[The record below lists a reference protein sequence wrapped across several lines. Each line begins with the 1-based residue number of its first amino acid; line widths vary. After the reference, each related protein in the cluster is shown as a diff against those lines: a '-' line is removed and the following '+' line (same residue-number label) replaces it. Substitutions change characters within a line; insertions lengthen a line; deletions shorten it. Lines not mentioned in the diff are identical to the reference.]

1 MSESRLP
8 QRWREAELGTLGT
21 CFRGRGGT
29 RSDEQADGLPCI
41 RYGDLYTHHG
51 CIVRS
56 FCSAISPAAALAYT
70 ALQSGDLVLAG
81 SGETPDEIGK
91 ATAFCNSGTAYAGA
105 DTIILRPSTAL
116 DPRFAG
122 YALNS
127 VAANR
132 YKSKMGQGS
141 SVFHI
146 SREHVSRLC
155 LRFPENVA
163 EQQLIAEILQTV
175 DEALEETQALIAK
188 TQQIKAGLM
197 HDLFTRGVT
206 PDGQLRPP
214 REEAPKLYKESP
226 IGWIPNEWE
235 IGRLSDKRSSGRP
248 HLKTGP
254 FGSSLKLEHWV
265 DVGRPVVTIGAL
277 GEGEFLLG
285 ELLHISEETAE
296 RLREY
301 QLGAGDVVFSRV
313 ADVGRSATIGEE
325 HRGWVM
331 SSNLMRISLD
341 RGAIVP
347 DFLQAQLAYDARV
360 RRQIWATVNAGGRDV
375 ANSATL
381 NRLHFPWPCKQEQE
395 RVVERFAGLV
405 RSRQANIALLNKLR
419 LIKAGLMHDLL
430 TGRVRVSINEPKG
443 VAV

>member
-1 MSESRLP
+1 MPEKSQYPQVALSELVHPNRPITYGIVQPGPDVSPGGVPLI
-8 QRWREAELGTLGT
+8 
-21 CFRGRGGT
+21 RGKDYSSGKVDSSALYHVKPEIDAPYR
-29 RSDEQADGLPCI
+29 RSK
-41 RYGDLYTHHG
+41 
-51 CIVRS
+51 
-56 FCSAISPAAALAYT
+56 
-70 ALQSGDLVLAG
+70 VLAG
-81 SGETPDEIGK
+81 DILLSIVGYVGQAAVVPEEL
-91 ATAFCNSGTAYAGA
+91 AGA
-105 DTIILRPSTAL
+105 NITQTTARVSIDPAKANNFYVYQHLASPHFRPQICRFEKGSAQPGLNLSDVERLRIAL
-116 DPRFAG
+116 PRHEVQQRVADVLFAVDD
-122 YALNS
+122 A
-127 VAANR
+127 
-132 YKSKMGQGS
+132 
-141 SVFHI
+141 
-146 SREHVSRLC
+146 
-155 LRFPENVA
+155 
-163 EQQLIAEILQTV
+163 IAQT
-175 DEALEETQALIAK
+175 EALIAK

-214 REEAPKLYKESP
+214 REEAPKLCKESP
-226 IGWIPNEWE
+226 IGWIPSEWE
-235 IGRLSDKRSSGRP
+235 VGRLPDKRSSGRP
-248 HLKTGP
+248 YLKTGP

-285 ELLHISEETAE
+285 ELLHVSEETAE

-301 QLGAGDVVFSRV
+301 QLEAGDVVFSRV

-360 RRQIWATVNAGGRDV
+360 RRQIRATVNAGGRDV

-395 RVVERFAGLV
+395 RVVDRFACLV

-419 LIKAGLMHDLL
+419 LVKAGLMHDLL
-430 TGRVRVSINEPKG
+430 TGRVRVPINEPKG
-443 VAV
+443 VAI